1 MNTHEHQQPR
11 HAIPCT
17 VEVRTEDGGFHRFHG
32 LFPSTC
38 AALDHALERFGA
50 WAKIGVTPIGYAEVR
65 Q

>member
-11 HAIPCT
+11 HALACT
-17 VEVRTEDGGFHRFHG
+17 VEVRTERGDFHRYHG
-32 LFPSTC
+32 LFPNTC

-50 WAKIGVTPIGYAEVR
+50 WAKIGVTPIGWSEVR